1 MAMFHHGQAC
11 CFCHGD
17 HELMVL
23 LGSFDGLPQC
33 SPVNNLLRRFSYLFK
48 HNIFNLFYLLR
59 RTPIFTCGFSLMYC
73 LLSSCTFGRTNL
85 LVPVPVIEY
94 RYQEDYWYLSLPYE
108 KGTVGTVKYSTIEYN
123 QSTVQYLLCTR

>member
-1 MAMFHHGQAC
+1 MDKIGGEITMFHHGQAC

-48 HNIFNLFYLLR
+48 HNSFLINFIYLEELQVLHWIL
-59 RTPIFTCGFSLMYC
+59 PHI
-73 LLSSCTFGRTNL
+73 LLGILAYLGYIWSNELGTGTVL
-85 LVPVPVIEY
+85 EY
-94 RYQEDYWYLSLPYE
+94 RYEVLQVDY
-108 KGTVGTVKYSTIEYN
+108 
-123 QSTVQYLLCTR
+123 Q